1 MQKAQEENTNC
12 NCSELISRPHLFLS
26 HIPVYDQ
33 DHQRRGISC
42 SLPAAATKFRRM
54 YSTSVVQLGLQGL
67 LDYLITTGDSSTI
80 RNNCPPCALFI
91 PSMCP
96 PRAPGV
102 FDIGSSTQ
110 RNNDVLLRIGCKPTL
125 GPHIRIQNQTSFV
138 LLFVATYLL
147 RFFQKYIL
155 TYFLFCT
162 HPFEPQ
168 YKEQGDHKYVKVH
181 SYVFSLLHPSFSTS
195 IPNPLTIRFPLD
207 PKL

>member
-12 NCSELISRPHLFLS
+12 KCSELISRPHLFLS

-33 DHQRRGISC
+33 DHQRRSISC

-67 LDYLITTGDSSTI
+67 LDYLITTGDSSTM
-80 RNNCPPCALFI
+80 RNNCPPCALFS

-96 PRAPGV
+96 PRARAYLTLAQAPRGTTMCCSRLGASLPLDLISG
-102 FDIGSSTQ
+102 FRIRQASFCC
-110 RNNDVLLRIGCKPTL
+110 LLQPIF
-125 GPHIRIQNQTSFV
+125 SD
-138 LLFVATYLL
+138 
-147 RFFQKYIL
+147 FFQKYIL

-181 SYVFSLLHPSFSTS
+181 SYVFSLLHPSFSTPIS
-195 IPNPLTIRFPLD
+195 NPLTIRFQLD

>member
-12 NCSELISRPHLFLS
+12 NCSELISCLHLFLS

-67 LDYLITTGDSSTI
+67 LDYLITTGDSIALHVPSLF
-80 RNNCPPCALFI
+80 PPCALQG
-91 PSMCP
+91 
-96 PRAPGV
+96 PRAYLTLAQAPRGTTMCCSGLGASLPLDLISG
-102 FDIGSSTQ
+102 FRIRQASFCC
-110 RNNDVLLRIGCKPTL
+110 LLQPIF
-125 GPHIRIQNQTSFV
+125 SD
-138 LLFVATYLL
+138 
-147 RFFQKYIL
+147 FFQKYIL

-181 SYVFSLLHPSFSTS
+181 SYVFSLLHPSFSTPIS
-195 IPNPLTIRFPLD
+195 NPLTIRFQLD